1 MRGEKVQVTPQMRQ
15 QVLNFRQHVQD
26 FRIAASN
33 IAKRI
38 IDEAFLPLHEKTIK
52 PVDVGGIAGGQKYVY
67 DGIFLKF
74 AIDLFGVYGGDHAAA
89 KAASKYYCHPN
100 LKDPNLTWFSQIV
113 SFMA

>member
-1 MRGEKVQVTPQMRQ
+1 MRGEKIEVTDEMRS

-26 FRIAASN
+26 FRTSASN

-38 IDEAFLPLHEKTIK
+38 IDEAFLPLHQKTIK

-74 AIDLFGVYGGDHAAA
+74 AIDLFGVYGGDYAAA
-89 KAASKYYCHPN
+89 KAASKYCARE
-100 LKDPNLTWFSQIV
+100 W
-113 SFMA
+113 